1 MLSLRRLHV
10 VALLGLAMLLFSAVT
25 GYAEH
30 VSDEFPEWKDT
41 WSQIS
46 TGEHWWTS
54 TDFYSTHYFNV
65 ENNSNVSVWI
75 TWKWTLKLKLD
86 GTTLT
91 SDAAE
96 SIKDSI
102 KVRPGKSQSRQGTLS
117 ANLVGGLQEDVYRLV
132 STTEIQLKNGNGFR
146 STWYEVSHTTRI
158 DNE

>member
-1 MLSLRRLHV
+1 MLSLRRLQ
-10 VALLGLAMLLFSAVT
+10 VAALFGLAVLLFSAVT

-30 VSDEFPEWKDT
+30 ISDEFPEWKDT

-46 TGEHWWTS
+46 TGDHSDT
-54 TDFYSTHYFNV
+54 YSYHYFNV

-75 TWKWTLKLKLD
+75 TWKWTHKLKQN
-86 GTTLT
+86 GRTLA

-102 KVRPGKSQSRQGTLS
+102 KVRRDRSESRQGGLS
-117 ANLVGGLQEDVYRLV
+117 ANLAGGLRNEVYHIV

-146 STWYEVSHTTRI
+146 SKWYKVSHTTRV
-158 DNE
+158 DLEED